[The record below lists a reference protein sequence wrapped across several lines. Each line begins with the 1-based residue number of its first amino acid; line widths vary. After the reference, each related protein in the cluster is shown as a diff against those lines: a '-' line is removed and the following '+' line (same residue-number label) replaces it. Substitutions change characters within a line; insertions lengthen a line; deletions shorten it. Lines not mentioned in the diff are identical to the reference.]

1 MNLFGL
7 KPAAIPAPPNPVVTP
22 PTLSGANF
30 GRDLTTLIDQSVVPI
45 PAPLPVTLTPPLLPP
60 APPAPPTPPLA
71 PGFQPPARLVP
82 AAPIALVAPAVIL
95 NPSVVIAPPV
105 IGGSLGTVS
114 PPEIIITPDHELV
127 NSLNLPATPAPHASA
142 THINAVG
149 QIAGRI
155 RSSLSQTSSTER
167 QALNQD
173 ALSLDAELNSL
184 EQQEIELH
192 QMLSHLDKLKDT
204 LHERRGGIAER
215 IHKMETMDQSVLD
228 ELRSLESY

>member
-7 KPAAIPAPPNPVVTP
+7 KPAAVPTQPTPVVAP
-22 PTLSGANF
+22 PTLPGANF
-30 GRDLTTLIDQSVVPI
+30 GRDLTALIDQSVVAI
-45 PAPLPVTLTPPLLPP
+45 PTPSSVTLTPPQLPP
-60 APPAPPTPPLA
+60 APPAPPSPPIA

-82 AAPIALVAPAVIL
+82 VALVAPAVTPT
-95 NPSVVIAPPV
+95 PSVVIAPPV
-105 IGGSLGTVS
+105 IGSSLGTVS

-127 NSLNLPATPAPHASA
+127 NSLNLPTTPAPHAGN
-142 THINAVG
+142 THVNAVG

-155 RSSLSQTSSTER
+155 RSSLTQTSSTER

-228 ELRSLESY
+228 ELQSLESY